1 LSIAVQAVEY
11 SKSGSQAGG
20 ALHGVLAAVA
30 LQVFGETVDRGKVEA
45 RTFADGSRFIRPA
58 HNEQF

>member
-11 SKSGSQAGG
+11 SESSSQARG

-30 LQVFGETVDRGKVEA
+30 LQVFSEAVDGGKVEA
-45 RTFADGSRFIRPA
+45 RTFADGARFFCPA